1 MAALEPGSKPSL
13 TRAIAVKLPATPD
26 LCSNHLL
33 RRLPEPE
40 YRKLLDHLDWIP
52 CPLKSTFYQRD
63 QPIEYV
69 YFPLSGEH
77 SVLAIME
84 NGTAVEVG
92 TVGNEGFS
100 SVDILTG
107 SEQALETVTCQI
119 PGEALKMPLAV
130 FLDAIEGKTELRR
143 LAFRYLQAYLGQ
155 VSQSVACNRLHTI
168 EERFAK
174 WLLINHDRVPGDEIQ
189 ITQEFL
195 ADMLGV
201 HRPSVSLI
209 ARSFQQLGL
218 IKYSRGLLT
227 ILDRSG
233 IEEASCECYRVS
245 RRLFERALGISVG

>member
-1 MAALEPGSKPSL
+1 MN
-13 TRAIAVKLPATPD
+13 IPATPD
-26 LCSNHLL
+26 HCSNQLL
-33 RRLPEPE
+33 ARLPESD
-40 YRKLLDHLDWIP
+40 YRSLLPHLEWIP

-63 QPIEYV
+63 QPIEHV

-100 SVDILTG
+100 TVDIIVG
-107 SEQALETVTCQI
+107 SEQSLETVTCQI
-119 PGEALKMPLAV
+119 AGEALKMPVAPFLA
-130 FLDAIEGKTELRR
+130 AIEGKTELRR
-143 LAFRYLQAYLGQ
+143 LVFRFLQAYMAQ

-174 WLLINHDRVPGDEIQ
+174 WLLMNHDRVPGDEIH

-201 HRPSVSLI
+201 HRPTVSLI
-209 ARSFQQLGL
+209 ARRFQQLGL
-218 IKYSRGLLT
+218 IKYSRGSLT
-227 ILDRSG
+227 VLDRPG
-233 IEEASCECYRVS
+233 IEDASCECYGVV
-245 RRLFERALGISVG
+245 RRQFERALGMKVG

>member
-1 MAALEPGSKPSL
+1 MDVPDSPDACANKLL
-13 TRAIAVKLPATPD
+13 ARLPAA
-26 LCSNHLL
+26 
-33 RRLPEPE
+33 E
-40 YRKLLDHLDWIP
+40 YRNLRPHLEWIP

-63 QPIEYV
+63 QPIDHV

-100 SVDILTG
+100 TVDILTD
-107 SEQALETVTCQI
+107 SEQSLETVTCQI
-119 PGEALKMPLAV
+119 PGDALKLPVAMFLA
-130 FLDAIEGKTELRR
+130 AIEGHTELRR
-143 LAFRYLQAYLGQ
+143 VVFRYLRAYLAQ

-174 WLLINHDRVPGDEIQ
+174 WLLMCHDRVDGDDIA

-195 ADMLGV
+195 GDMLGV

-209 ARSFQQLGL
+209 ARGFQQLGL
-218 IKYSRGLLT
+218 IRYTRGLVT
-227 ILDRSG
+227 VLDRAG
-233 IEEASCECYRVS
+233 LEEASCECYAVVRK
-245 RRLFERALGISVG
+245 RFEQAMGQPMA

>member
-1 MAALEPGSKPSL
+1 MN
-13 TRAIAVKLPATPD
+13 IPATPD
-26 LCSNHLL
+26 HCSNQLL
-33 RRLPEPE
+33 ARLPESD
-40 YRKLLDHLDWIP
+40 YRSLLPHLEWIP

-63 QPIEYV
+63 QPIEHV

-77 SVLAIME
+77 SVLAIMQ

-100 SVDILTG
+100 TVDIIVG
-107 SEQALETVTCQI
+107 SEQSLETVTCQI
-119 PGEALKMPLAV
+119 AGEALKMPVAPFLA
-130 FLDAIEGKTELRR
+130 AIEGKTELRR
-143 LAFRYLQAYLGQ
+143 LVFRYLQAYMAQ

-174 WLLINHDRVPGDEIQ
+174 WLLMNHDRVPGDEIH

-209 ARSFQQLGL
+209 ARHFQQLGL
-218 IKYSRGLLT
+218 IKYSRGSLT
-227 ILDRSG
+227 VLDRPG
-233 IEEASCECYRVS
+233 IEDASCECYGVV
-245 RRLFERALGISVG
+245 RRQFERALGMKVG

>member
-1 MAALEPGSKPSL
+1 MD
-13 TRAIAVKLPATPD
+13 IPASPD
-26 LCSNHLL
+26 ECANQLL
-33 RRLPEPE
+33 ARLSESE
-40 YRKLLDHLDWIP
+40 YRNLYPYLEWIP

-63 QPIEYV
+63 QPIDHV

-100 SVDILTG
+100 TVEILTG
-107 SEQALETVTCQI
+107 SEQSLETVTCQI
-119 PGEALKMPLAV
+119 AGDALKMPIARFLA
-130 FLDAIEGKTELRR
+130 AIEGNTELRS
-143 LAFRYLQAYLGQ
+143 LVFRYLRAYMAQ
-155 VSQSVACNRLHTI
+155 VSQSVACNRLHTM

-174 WLLINHDRVPGDEIQ
+174 WMLMNHDRVPGDEIH

-209 ARSFQQLGL
+209 ARHFQQLGL
-218 IKYSRGLLT
+218 IRYSRGLVT
-227 ILDRSG
+227 ILDRPG
-233 IEEASCECYRVS
+233 IEDASCECYGVVRKQ
-245 RRLFERALGISVG
+245 FERALGIKVG

>member
-1 MAALEPGSKPSL
+1 MDLPPSPDECDN
-13 TRAIAVKLPATPD
+13 KLLA
-26 LCSNHLL
+26 
-33 RRLPEPE
+33 RLPERE
-40 YRKLLDHLDWIP
+40 YRALLPHLEWIH
-52 CPLKSTFYQRD
+52 CPLKSTFFQRD
-63 QPIEYV
+63 QPIEHI

-100 SVDILTG
+100 PVDILTG
-107 SEQALETVTCQI
+107 CDQSLENVTCQI
-119 PGEALKMPLAV
+119 PGDALKMPLAP
-130 FLDAIEGKTELRR
+130 FLEAIEGKTELRR
-143 LAFRYLQAYLGQ
+143 VAFRYLQAYMSQ

-174 WLLINHDRVPGDEIQ
+174 WLLMNHDRMPGDEIH

-209 ARSFQQLGL
+209 ARHFQQLGL
-218 IKYSRGLLT
+218 IKYSRGLIV
-227 ILDRSG
+227 ILDRPG
-233 IEEASCECYRVS
+233 IEGASCECYRVV
-245 RRLFERALGISVG
+245 RKQFERALGIKVA

>member
-1 MAALEPGSKPSL
+1 MDIPASPDACANALL
-13 TRAIAVKLPATPD
+13 ARLPA
-26 LCSNHLL
+26 
-33 RRLPEPE
+33 PE
-40 YRKLLDHLDWIP
+40 YSNLYPFLEWTA

-63 QPIEYV
+63 QPIEHV

-100 SVDILTG
+100 PVDVLTG
-107 SEQALETVTCQI
+107 SRESLETVTCQI
-119 PGEALKMPLAV
+119 AGEALRMPIAP
-130 FLDAIEGKTELRR
+130 FMAAIEGNTELRK
-143 LAFRYLQAYLGQ
+143 LVFRYLRAYLAQ

-174 WLLINHDRVPGDEIQ
+174 WLLMNHDRVPGDEIH

-209 ARSFQQLGL
+209 ARQFQQLGL
-218 IKYSRGLLT
+218 IRYSRGLVN
-227 ILDRSG
+227 ILDRPG
-233 IEEASCECYRVS
+233 IEDASCECYGVVRKQ
-245 RRLFERALGISVG
+245 FERALGVKVG

>member
-1 MAALEPGSKPSL
+1 MTIPSSPG
-13 TRAIAVKLPATPD
+13 A
-26 LCSNHLL
+26 CGNLL
-33 RRLPEPE
+33 LSRLPEQE
-40 YRKLLDHLDWIP
+40 YQALLPWLAFVD
-52 CPLKSTFYQRD
+52 CPLKSSFFHRD
-63 QPIEYV
+63 QPIDHV

-92 TVGNEGFS
+92 TVGKEGFS
-100 SVDILTG
+100 PVDILTG
-107 SEQALETVTCQI
+107 SELSLETVTCQI
-119 PGEALKMPLAV
+119 PGEALRLPLAQFV
-130 FLDAIEGKTELRR
+130 AAIEHKTELRR
-143 LAFRYLQAYLGQ
+143 LAYRYLQAYMAQ

-174 WLLINHDRVPGDEIQ
+174 WLLMNHDRVPGDDIA

-218 IKYSRGLLT
+218 IRYSRGLLT
-227 ILDRSG
+227 IVDRPG
-233 IEEASCECYRVS
+233 LEEASCECYGVV
-245 RRLFERALGISVG
+245 RRQFERALGTPMA